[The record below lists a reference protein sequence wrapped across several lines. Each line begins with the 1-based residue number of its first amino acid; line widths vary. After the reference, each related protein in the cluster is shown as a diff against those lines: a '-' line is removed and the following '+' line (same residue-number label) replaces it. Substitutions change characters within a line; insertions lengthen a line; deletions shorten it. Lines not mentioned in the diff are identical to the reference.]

1 MELTLSQIT
10 LIELRITMR
19 MENRMMKR
27 EIRMEDGNED
37 DNEYGDINEENHK
50 NEANVS
56 YQQ

>member
-1 MELTLSQIT
+1 
-10 LIELRITMR
+10 MR

-56 YQQ
+56 YQQQESPERKI